1 MEEKNTFY
9 PNVWQSIGL
18 TALGFLFTLLYG
30 ALIGFIYG
38 FIAGFRGT
46 EFVFDPANNFLQYF
60 LTYILGS
67 ILVLGG
73 LSFRAS
79 KKKGVSLADIKGN
92 SGNEGI
98 LYLHVFLLMAGLSV
112 LVSELDNILQTFVNK
127 SDWYLGLMEGLGGQ
141 NVILVFLATCV
152 VAPVFEELF
161 FRGLILR
168 GLLKNIKP
176 WLAILLS
183 AFLFAVFHFNIWQ
196 GLGAFILGIM
206 MGWVLYKTG
215 SLYLAI
221 FAHFVNNFI
230 VLLGGQNII
239 NIPGYTQPSATGFQ
253 PFWFNIIGLVLF
265 VAGLVLIRNK
275 SDNSIDISSP
285 VVDQ

>member
-1 MEEKNTFY
+1 L
-9 PNVWQSIGL
+9 V
-18 TALGFLFTLLYG
+18 
-30 ALIGFIYG
+30 
-38 FIAGFRGT
+38 
-46 EFVFDPANNFLQYF
+46 
-60 LTYILGS
+60 YILGS

-98 LYLHVFLLMAGLSV
+98 LYLHVFFLMAGLSV

-176 WLAILLS
+176 LA
-183 AFLFAVFHFNIWQ
+183 
-196 GLGAFILGIM
+196 G
-206 MGWVLYKTG
+206 
-215 SLYLAI
+215 
-221 FAHFVNNFI
+221 
-230 VLLGGQNII
+230 
-239 NIPGYTQPSATGFQ
+239 
-253 PFWFNIIGLVLF
+253 
-265 VAGLVLIRNK
+265 
-275 SDNSIDISSP
+275 NSIKCFPLCCISF
-285 VVDQ
+285 